1 MSKVTY
7 TFETKKQWTSAIINE
22 HGPRVEFVYSG
33 GSYTANSGS
42 KSVGSFKYDTGVN
55 QLSGTGHISES
66 VQLDEAIRSKDFPR
80 ATALIKK
87 YFTGKL
93 GRVYFFPMPEVFT
106 PSGGS
111 KGVGIKFF
119 VNGNQA
125 VRMNWA
131 GTNLGISKGL
141 VSVDFWDGS
150 KSPQP
155 TPSHHVKFES
165 GNESLIK
172 VLPFVV
178 DFVLG
183 KIDKTGSSIFVNE
196 EVSVYDLP
204 MVTDFT
210 QIHTINEANYSSG
223 DLKKTVTNI
232 IHALEQ
238 GISISD
244 QNKAGGVKKY
254 GPRWNKAIEAIK
266 RNHGNL
272 FTKQGLK
279 HIIDP
284 SDVKK
289 IDATAVLAYISGG
302 DDVIAFTASV
312 GSKEMVEV
320 DGASEQDIERMTYE
334 EQLDSLKSGVKLLVA
349 GATNAIIISG
359 AGGIGKTQNVEDTL
373 SSLGKSDGEG
383 YFKVAGS
390 ISAPGLYRLL
400 FEHKNEII
408 LADDADNMFID
419 QESRNLLKAAADTKK
434 IRKISWMKGG
444 GNYIDPDEY
453 DEDADDGKLP
463 RHFEF
468 SGKLIVIS
476 NLKLDQL
483 DKDGAFRT
491 RAYIIDIDPTNIELL
506 DFMKKIVD
514 KIVLDVNH
522 PLSRAQRMEV
532 IEVLESRG
540 PSVKVNL
547 RQLVRGL
554 NTRAGI
560 EQQGG
565 TSEEWRKFVKRYA

>member
-1 MSKVTY
+1 
-7 TFETKKQWTSAIINE
+7 
-22 HGPRVEFVYSG
+22 
-33 GSYTANSGS
+33 
-42 KSVGSFKYDTGVN
+42 
-55 QLSGTGHISES
+55 
-66 VQLDEAIRSKDFPR
+66 
-80 ATALIKK
+80 
-87 YFTGKL
+87 
-93 GRVYFFPMPEVFT
+93 
-106 PSGGS
+106 
-111 KGVGIKFF
+111 
-119 VNGNQA
+119 
-125 VRMNWA
+125 
-131 GTNLGISKGL
+131 
-141 VSVDFWDGS
+141 
-150 KSPQP
+150 
-155 TPSHHVKFES
+155 
-165 GNESLIK
+165 
-172 VLPFVV
+172 
-178 DFVLG
+178 
-183 KIDKTGSSIFVNE
+183 
-196 EVSVYDLP
+196 
-204 MVTDFT
+204 
-210 QIHTINEANYSSG
+210 
-223 DLKKTVTNI
+223 
-232 IHALEQ
+232 
-238 GISISD
+238 
-244 QNKAGGVKKY
+244 
-254 GPRWNKAIEAIK
+254 
-266 RNHGNL
+266 
-272 FTKQGLK
+272 
-279 HIIDP
+279 
-284 SDVKK
+284 
-289 IDATAVLAYISGG
+289 
-302 DDVIAFTASV
+302 
-312 GSKEMVEV
+312 MVEV

-349 GATNAIIISG
+349 GATNAIIVSGPGGCLHEDTELMIVRQPHEAVTKLKTIKDSAIEKYGVLTNDKFYDISYLG
-359 AGGIGKTQNVEDTL
+359 LKIKSPTGTHNLISLIKKIGKNTHIEFSDGSKIQCSDRHYINTSAGSYMACDLKLTDEVITVGGVTKAINIDISDIDHEFYDVEVESEDGLYYTANGISHHNTGKTQNVEDTL
-373 SSLGKSDGEG
+373 SSLGKSDGKG
-383 YFKVAGS
+383 YFKVSGS

-506 DFMKKIVD
+506 DFMKRIVD

-522 PLSRAQRMEV
+522 PLSRAERMEV